1 MKIRIIATPTGEAPE
16 YIRQAW
22 IGLELPVSSRFGVK
36 GPYEAYV
43 SGVLTGPRS
52 RFNQLII
59 YTAILTLCA
68 LLFLPHI
75 ILWIEREPDKHLVL
89 LMLLIVAV
97 NFPLIFL
104 IFKYI
109 RILTGK
115 VRKAYGYPVNAA
127 KAVEI
132 LASHRPDAADW
143 WQENCPSS
151 FRFGGRNFFFNA
163 DACQPV
169 DEAEKGDAA
178 TY

>member
-22 IGLELPVSSRFGVK
+22 IRLELPVISRFGVK
-36 GPYEAYV
+36 GLSEAYV

-59 YTAILTLCA
+59 YTAILALCILALCA
-68 LLFLPHI
+68 PLFLPHI
-75 ILWIEREPDKHLVL
+75 NLWIEREQYKHLVL
-89 LMLLIVAV
+89 YLVLLIV
-97 NFPLIFL
+97 FL
-104 IFKYI
+104 SSIIFKYI

-143 WQENCPSS
+143 WKENCPSI
-151 FRFGGRNFFFNA
+151 FRFGGRTFIFNA

-169 DEAEKGDAA
+169 DE
-178 TY
+178 TRMST